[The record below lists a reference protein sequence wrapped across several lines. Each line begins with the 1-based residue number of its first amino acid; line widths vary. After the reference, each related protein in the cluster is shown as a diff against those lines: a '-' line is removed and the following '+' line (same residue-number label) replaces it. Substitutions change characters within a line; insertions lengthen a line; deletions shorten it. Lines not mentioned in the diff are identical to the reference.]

1 MKSFLFLKTL
11 VCSLFMALGLFNVA
25 FAQTRTPW
33 EMHYGEGVV
42 GWSFDSLQHGAIV
55 EYDSATIPTESDPG
69 WGPAPDQDIISYSQ
83 VPSTLCGGVMDCR
96 YGADFTYFQTFV
108 VVPSNVVVTE
118 FTIAFA
124 GIDDGARVTIFNST
138 HPGGVV
144 VPGSYVFLGSTG
156 TCDLSALVNSGE
168 VNRVVVTHTDDC
180 CLHSYLSSA
189 VVVLNGEI
197 VDIPVDVGIDI
208 KFCSDPNAFNCKKKG
223 VLPVT
228 IFGTEDFYVED
239 IDISTLQLCTE
250 DLSVCTGAPSD
261 YSIADRGDP
270 TSDLGAAQCTLLEV
284 DEGIFEEQDYLNP
297 DGFLDLDV
305 AFEASEVQD
314 MLGTFCG
321 SARNAISETLVIIGS
336 TLGGAPFISVPIGNT
351 GTDQL
356 VKKN

>member
-1 MKSFLFLKTL
+1 MKRFLLLKTL
-11 VCSLFMALGLFNVA
+11 VCSLFMALGLLNVA
-25 FAQTRTPW
+25 FAQIRTPW
-33 EMHYGEGVV
+33 EMHDGEGVV
-42 GWSFDSLQHGAIV
+42 GWGFDSLEHGAIV
-55 EYDSATIPTESDPG
+55 EYGFAIIPTEGDPG

-83 VPSTLCGGVMDCR
+83 VPSTLCEGVMQCR
-96 YGADFTYFQTFV
+96 FGADFTYFQTFV
-108 VVPSNVVVTE
+108 NVPSNVVVTE
-118 FTIAFA
+118 FTLAFT
-124 GIDDGARVTIFNST
+124 GIDDGARVTIFNSSY
-138 HPGGVV
+138 PSGEV
-144 VPGSYVFLGSTG
+144 VPGSYVFLGG
-156 TCDLSALVNSGE
+156 TTTADLSALVNFGE
-168 VNRVVVTHTDDC
+168 NRVVVTHTDDC
-180 CLHSYLSSA
+180 CFHSYLSSA

-208 KFCSDPNAFNCKKKG
+208 KFCSDPNAFNCKKRG

-228 IFGTEDFYVED
+228 IFSTESFDVLA

-250 DLSVCTGAPSD
+250 DLSVCTGAPRD

-314 MLGTFCG
+314 MLGAFCV
-321 SARNAISETLVIIGS
+321 SARNTVSDPLVITGS
-336 TLGGAPFISVPIGNT
+336 TFDGTPIISVPIGNT

-356 VKKN
+356 VKKR

>member
-1 MKSFLFLKTL
+1 M
-11 VCSLFMALGLFNVA
+11 
-25 FAQTRTPW
+25 
-33 EMHYGEGVV
+33 
-42 GWSFDSLQHGAIV
+42 
-55 EYDSATIPTESDPG
+55 
-69 WGPAPDQDIISYSQ
+69 
-83 VPSTLCGGVMDCR
+83 
-96 YGADFTYFQTFV
+96 
-108 VVPSNVVVTE
+108 
-118 FTIAFA
+118 
-124 GIDDGARVTIFNST
+124 
-138 HPGGVV
+138 
-144 VPGSYVFLGSTG
+144 LGS
-156 TCDLSALVNSGE
+156 E
-168 VNRVVVTHTDDC
+168 V
-180 CLHSYLSSA
+180 A
-189 VVVLNGEI
+189 
-197 VDIPVDVGIDI
+197 IDI

-228 IFGTEDFYVED
+228 IFSTESFDILA

-250 DLSVCTGAPSD
+250 NLSVCTGAPRD